1 MVLYNIELEQNCLN
15 KTKEVRMTFV
25 QRQIFFL
32 RLVFVV
38 EVLAKAAKLPFFCV
52 CVYMRACM
60 CVHVY
65 TCVSVCL
72 CVCMHM
78 LVSVN
83 VLVCNH

>member
-52 CVYMRACM
+52 CVC
-60 CVHVY
+60 
-65 TCVSVCL
+65 TCVRVCVFMCTHVCL
-72 CVCMHM
+72 CA
-78 LVSVN
+78 SVYA
-83 VLVCNH
+83 CTC